1 MKSKLEP
8 FMKFKKEKKELII
21 RPTLEGEYQIQTI
34 LTDNDGLTKLDQL
47 KIRIVYSKSLKE

>member
-8 FMKFKKEKKELII
+8 FMKFKKEKNELII
-21 RPTLEGEYQIQTI
+21 RPTSEGEYQIQTI

-47 KIRIVYSKSLKE
+47 KIRIVYS